1 MIEQS
6 VIDAFNARQ
15 TVDLNNIKKMT
26 PEQMDRVIKNGTAAE
41 QIIRNRDFAQFVHQ
55 YKFEVCDALSDVV
68 GHTAEANNQ
77 RVALSNQ
84 LVGIDG
90 FISTLKRA
98 AFFKHKVVS
107 IREQQAQVS
116 PDLNNQE

>member
-1 MIEQS
+1 MIEQT

-26 PEQMDRVIKNGTAAE
+26 PEQLDRVVKNGTAAE
-41 QIIRNRDFAQFVHQ
+41 SIIRNRDFAQFVHQ
-55 YKFEVCDALSDVV
+55 YKFEVCDALTEVS
-68 GHTAEANNQ
+68 GHTAEDNSR

-84 LVGIDG
+84 LAGIDG

-98 AFFKHKVVS
+98 AFFKQKVVS
-107 IREQQAQVS
+107 LREQQSQVG
-116 PDLNNQE
+116 PDLNNEE

>member
-1 MIEQS
+1 MIEQT

-26 PEQMDRVIKNGTAAE
+26 PEQMDRVVKNGVAAE
-41 QIIRNRDFAQFVHQ
+41 GIMRNRDFAQFVHQ
-55 YKFEVCDALSDVV
+55 YKFEVCDALTDVV
-68 GHTAEANNQ
+68 GHTAEDNNR

-84 LVGIDG
+84 LAGIDG

-98 AFFKHKVVS
+98 AFFKQKVVS
-107 IREQQAQVS
+107 LREQQSQVG
-116 PDLNNQE
+116 PDLNNEE